1 MKFLVCALLVFTLL
15 LFPTM
20 YAKAMVYGGSN
31 LGLFGYPDHTCV
43 APYKPYSFTSQE
55 QLDSYKWEFEEF
67 TDSHQVIDIDQYG
80 VEPSVIK
87 KCVHEI
93 QAKANEIKKELEKRG

>member
-1 MKFLVCALLVFTLL
+1 MADQKFIETWD
-15 LFPTM
+15 
-20 YAKAMVYGGSN
+20 S
-31 LGLFGYPDHTCV
+31 
-43 APYKPYSFTSQE
+43 TSK
-55 QLDSYKWEFEEF
+55 KWKKKLMTKEEFEEF
-67 TDSHQVIDIDQYG
+67 TDSHQVIDIDRYG

>member
-67 TDSHQVIDIDQYG
+67 TDCIREYVDNAKNDI
-80 VEPSVIK
+80 ERIK
-87 KCVHEI
+87 I
-93 QAKANEIKKELEKRG
+93 KANNAIDEANSQ